1 VRVKVDASEVESVM
15 LTIGE
20 SQLAITLLADLGSGN
35 ADVVPDSRFARSR
48 SRVMAPGR
56 LRVDDAATSKE
67 RAW

>member
-48 SRVMAPGR
+48 SRVMR
-56 LRVDDAATSKE
+56 LAA
-67 RAW
+67 